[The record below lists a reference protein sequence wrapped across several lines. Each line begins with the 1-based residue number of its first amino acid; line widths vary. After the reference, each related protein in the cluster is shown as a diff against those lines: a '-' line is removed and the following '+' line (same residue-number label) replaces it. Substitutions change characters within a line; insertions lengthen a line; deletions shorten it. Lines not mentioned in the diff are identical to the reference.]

1 MPPTS
6 PKEKRLIQPKSL
18 SLISGTQFVAIV
30 VLTIAIFLIVDFG
43 RRTTAGYYVS
53 QAEQRLLN
61 EIQAEL
67 DRRQELTERRDYV
80 ASDTYVEEWAREQ
93 AHMIRPGDQ
102 PVILVTTEAPRPAP
116 RVTTPQA
123 APAANDVP
131 NWYYW
136 WELFFAEDPP
146 AR

>member
-1 MPPTS
+1 MPSTS
-6 PKEKRLIQPKSL
+6 PKEKRRTQPKSL
-18 SLISGTQFVAIV
+18 PLISGTQFVAIV

-53 QAEQRLLN
+53 QAEQRLLE

-67 DRRQELTERRDYV
+67 DRRQELTARRDYV

-102 PVILVTTEAPRPAP
+102 PFILVTPQS
-116 RVTTPQA
+116 PQA
-123 APAANDVP
+123 RVDLVQLVEPPPSLEPLP
-131 NWYYW
+131 NWYHW
-136 WELFFAEDPP
+136 WLLFFGK
-146 AR
+146 